1 MILFIFKNIFKLF
14 SKNVEN
20 KELVTILLDILIRM

>member
-14 SKNVEN
+14 GKNVEN
-20 KELVTILLDILIRM
+20 KELLTMLLDILIRM